1 MDRHRIRYV
10 VLEDGSV
17 EVRTDGGQREADANT
32 DVLYRDDEGYELLP
46 QQYIKETFNKTL
58 EGLGAELRAALDAV
72 ARIHTR
78 INQLHMDIAV
88 TIQKTGDARQ
98 ATRDFQLVKVSREM
112 MDVVRTDS
120 SSEARKA
127 QEVKQMMAKLEDSRR
142 AYQ

>member
-88 TIQKTGDARQ
+88 TVQKTGDARQ

-142 AYQ
+142 AHQ

>member
-1 MDRHRIRYV
+1 M
-10 VLEDGSV
+10 EDGSV
-17 EVRTDGGQREADANT
+17 QIRTDGGQQEADVNT
-32 DVLYRDDEGYELLP
+32 DKLYRDDEGYLLLP
-46 QQYIKETFNKTL
+46 QQFIKETFNKSL
-58 EGLGAELRAALDAV
+58 EGLGTELLAALDAV

-88 TIQKTGDARQ
+88 TVQRTGDARQ

-142 AYQ
+142 AHQ

>member
-88 TIQKTGDARQ
+88 TVQKTGDARQ
-98 ATRDFQLVKVSREM
+98 SARDF
-112 MDVVRTDS
+112 
-120 SSEARKA
+120 
-127 QEVKQMMAKLEDSRR
+127 
-142 AYQ
+142 